1 MFQIHLLIWSSI
13 HHCWV
18 KDKYLWNKIE
28 TTPALS
34 RSEELP
40 GSDAISRKA
49 VPLRTSCASPD
60 DWSVITTVT
69 PVSEHKLLPVHFTWL
84 RRHMSWFLLKIFLK
98 IFDNPCPINN
108 APISAYLIAWSTTFS
123 SFEQIWTCRSHFWIK
138 RKLFHK
144 TTISAC
150 TACSKMTVKFQLQ
163 SYSHTIS
170 FTNGSN
176 NNINS
181 LC

>member
-69 PVSEHKLLPVHFTWL
+69 PVSEHRLLPVHFTWL
-84 RRHMSWFLLKIFLK
+84 RRHMSWFLLKIFFYFK
-98 IFDNPCPINN
+98 F
-108 APISAYLIAWSTTFS
+108 LITHVQQQRSNFS
-123 SFEQIWTCRSHFWIK
+123 VPDSMIHNLFLLWTDLDLPK
-138 RKLFHK
+138 PLLNQKE
-144 TTISAC
+144 
-150 TACSKMTVKFQLQ
+150 TVSQDYHIRMHRL
-163 SYSHTIS
+163 
-170 FTNGSN
+170 
-176 NNINS
+176 
-181 LC
+181 